1 MHIHTHTHTF
11 QMQPSERC
19 PAEVTGSRGE
29 GGERRETRRGEDG
42 EEKRGWKRRKDR
54 VEKKKGRRR
63 GEGREERDRKVE
75 ERTGEVLCCWC
86 VHPEPRSREQRAAKE
101 RRETLKQ
108 RVSVKCSKSQH

>member
-1 MHIHTHTHTF
+1 M
-11 QMQPSERC
+11 
-19 PAEVTGSRGE
+19 RGE
-29 GGERRETRRGEDG
+29 KQGEERTGKRRGD
-42 EEKRGWKRRKDR
+42 
-54 VEKKKGRRR
+54 
-63 GEGREERDRKVE
+63 GREERDRKVE